1 MRHPLKWKAS
11 QTDFNLSNAWK
22 RFFYS
27 EWRGTVQAEVE
38 TMPTQVNVNKV
49 AVRRF
54 LLEKQRL
61 HAEGRAKVSQTD
73 DVLHMIE
80 ALECVQLDPVAA
92 VERNQHLVLSAR
104 IRGYR
109 PAALEQLLGEGRVFE
124 FWANAACVIPMKD
137 YPMFEV
143 TRKQRCERLQPELDK
158 LGSVVTDVLKRLEA
172 EGPLPAK
179 AFESSDKVL
188 GYWDNTHPKTKAT
201 SYALTI
207 LHDIGRIQVVR
218 REGTTRF
225 FDLRE
230 QAVPQDLLDQ
240 ATQMDD
246 ADARAALVDKYIR
259 AYGVF
264 HPGDPRFGWHRM
276 TADERRHAVEK
287 RVARGIIVPIHLEG
301 VKNVYYVRSEDV
313 DRLLIHQA
321 SSNDPWPVR
330 VGNIRFLP
338 PLDNLL
344 WRRDRIVDLFDFSYT
359 WEIYIPAA
367 KRKFGYYAMPILAGD
382 KLIGRM
388 NPRLDRARQRL
399 EIQLLQIEP
408 GVRWTKT
415 LRDRLFRALDAFARF
430 HQAELGNIERVEP
443 EDLTV

>member
-1 MRHPLKWKAS
+1 M
-11 QTDFNLSNAWK
+11 
-22 RFFYS
+22 
-27 EWRGTVQAEVE
+27 
-38 TMPTQVNVNKV
+38 MPTQLNVNKV

-61 HAEGRAKVSQTD
+61 HAEGSAKVSEPD

-80 ALECVQLDPVAA
+80 TLECVQLDPVAA

-104 IRGYR
+104 MRGYR
-109 PAALEQLLGEGRVFE
+109 PAALEQLLSEGRVFE

-143 TRKQRCERLQPELDK
+143 IRRQRCERLQPELDK
-158 LGSVVTDVLKRLEA
+158 LGSVVEEVLTRLEV

-179 AFESSDKVL
+179 AFESSDKVH

-201 SYALTI
+201 SHALNL

-218 REGTTRF
+218 REGATRF

-230 QAVPQDLLDQ
+230 RAVPQDLLDQ
-240 ATQMDD
+240 ASQMDD

-259 AYGVF
+259 AYSVF

-276 TADERRHAVEK
+276 TAGERRQAVEQ
-287 RVARGIIVPIHLEG
+287 RVAQGTLVPIHIEG
-301 VKNVYYVRSEDV
+301 VKSVHYVRSEDV
-313 DRLLIHQA
+313 DRLLEHQA
-321 SSNDPWPVR
+321 SSADPWPVR

-344 WRRDRIVDLFDFSYT
+344 WRRERIMDLFDFSYT
-359 WEIYIPAA
+359 WEVYIPAA

-382 KLIGRM
+382 RLIGRM
-388 NPRLDRARQRL
+388 DPRLDRARARL
-399 EIQLLQIEP
+399 DVQLLQIEP
-408 GVRWTKT
+408 GIRWTKT
-415 LRDRLFRALDAFARF
+415 LCDRLFRALHAFAQF
-430 HQAELGNIERVEP
+430 HQAEVGNIERVEP
-443 EDLTV
+443 EGLTV